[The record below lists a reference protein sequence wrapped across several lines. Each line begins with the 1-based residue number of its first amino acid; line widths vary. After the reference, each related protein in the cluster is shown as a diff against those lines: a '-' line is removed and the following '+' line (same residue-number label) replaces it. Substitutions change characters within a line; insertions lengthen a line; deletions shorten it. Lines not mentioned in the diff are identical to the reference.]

1 MINLVS
7 WVRSRLQPSVEGIWC
22 VHCRVRQTVRQ
33 VEIKEV
39 QTSKRLVRLLI
50 GECRECSGPT
60 ATFVS

>member
-1 MINLVS
+1 MVS
-7 WVRSRLQPSVEGIWC
+7 LISWIRSRLQSSVDGIWC
-22 VHCRVRQTVRQ
+22 VHCRARQTVRQ

-50 GECRECSGPT
+50 GECRVCCGPT